1 MKLKTTIITLAAM
14 LFVSCSDDDE
24 WKDFNGNIDS
34 KVLTEIT
41 EGRVDA
47 FYQVQQYKTYRK
59 DSSTGNQWQEF
70 NLSDYAGLSLDLL
83 SFNVRDGYSWEP
95 VCMFSNVFGP
105 SRLDTPWF
113 VYCRLTGYGK
123 QVYVKRT
130 IEFDSSDNS
139 LLINDLKCSVAK
151 ADGNGLNLSYT
162 IPYSYRDANSGK
174 MESGEYLVKL
184 MLVRQPSTGLP
195 EVADMET
202 FNTHI
207 NAKLGMIDLMR
218 QEFGNIFDPADYQNR
233 IAENIGSEIID
244 FDDLAEKIRV
254 GQTF

>member
-1 MKLKTTIITLAAM
+1 MRLRTTIITLAAM

-24 WKDFNGNIDS
+24 WKDFNGNINS

-47 FYQVQQYKTYRK
+47 FYKVQQYKTYRK

-70 NLSDYAGLSLDLL
+70 NLSDYAGLSLDLF
-83 SFNVRDGYSWEP
+83 SFYVRDGYSWEP
-95 VCMFSNVFGP
+95 VCMFSSTWGP

-113 VYCRLTGYGK
+113 VYCRLTGFDK
-123 QVYVKRT
+123 QIYVNRK

-139 LLINDLKCSVAK
+139 LLINGVKCSVAK
-151 ADGNGLNLSYT
+151 ADDNSLNLSYVT
-162 IPYSYRDANSGK
+162 PWAN
-174 MESGEYLVKL
+174 GECLVKL
-184 MLVRQPSTGLP
+184 MLVQQPLTGLP
-195 EVADMET
+195 EVSEMET
-202 FNTHI
+202 FSTHI
-207 NAKLGMIDLMR
+207 NARLGMIDLMR

-244 FDDLAEKIRV
+244 FDALAEEIRS
-254 GQTF
+254 GQSF